1 MTEALDRVLQDAL
14 LGRAVL
20 FLGAG
25 ASHEARNAA
34 NDPLPVGNEL
44 AAAMCNELAVENR
57 NYSLTT
63 IAGHFKRKKG
73 AHGLVTFLKE
83 KLTAHD
89 IPPAL
94 TNLIALPWRRI
105 YTTNYDN
112 IIETVIKTKDVFSIN
127 DDTKNIR
134 RGSCIHLNGRLSD
147 VDLTTIDHDLVLTD
161 WSYAQSELYNSPWI
175 NMFSSDVYSAPSIL
189 FAGYSMSD
197 LDITRAIV
205 RQSAVAAK
213 CAIVVREG
221 EDEIVTDTLSS
232 YGAVYPAGMSYLYA
246 RLKQQQKQSPVQI
259 SGLILDSFQDL
270 SAEDAPSTS
279 QTPRAERL
287 YQQFIYGRIDESRIV
302 GNANDDVTIDRPT
315 AIEALNQSA
324 ANGSNILVIHGG
336 LGSGKTIAALICA
349 RELLSKRITP
359 FLATN
364 RRNTEGDIDS
374 IIDAHAD
381 RPVAFIF
388 DNYGRFLSEIE
399 YCSRVRRPGDFIILT
414 ERTQKHDLNDS
425 YFQRVFSGNFSEVS
439 LDKLNY
445 DEIAKLDELLN
456 FCGLWRDFAGWR
468 APNRIKHAQ
477 ETLFSSM
484 SRILLDVVR
493 SKELRERINKEIDSV
508 LLDKEAARLFVAALA
523 INALQ
528 YDFWIRDWQAFFSVN
543 NIQNVLSTHRDSI
556 SNFVN
561 LTSSQWTTNSS
572 LLSTELLRNVIG
584 NNIIV
589 DTLCDIYRRADMMKR
604 HDQEM
609 YYLKRDLMRYANIEQ
624 LINEE
629 GKAAALKRYYVMIR
643 GVGDTANISDY
654 WLQYGMA
661 LSIHGYLGESDTL
674 NEAELA
680 FGNAYKRE
688 EARATPNTR
697 RIDNYHSRFQLQ
709 KAAIMTDSEEAAK
722 VFIDASQKLL
732 RQVFDEEARHYPF
745 KVGRLFSDIAAAHF
759 SQWSMDTR
767 TKFISRCRQ
776 MVNHGEDRL
785 RQYYHKQ
792 IDLMVNDVSAL
803 IESLNHKQEQA

>member
-25 ASHEARNAA
+25 AAHEASNAE

-44 AAAMCNELAVENR
+44 AAEMCKELKLENH
-57 NYSLTT
+57 NYNLTT

-73 AHGLVTFLKE
+73 AHELINFLKR
-83 KLTAHD
+83 KLTAHT
-89 IPPAL
+89 IPSSL
-94 TNLIALPWRRI
+94 TNLISLPWRRI

-112 IIETVIKTKDVFSIN
+112 IIESTIKSSNVFSIN
-127 DDTKNIR
+127 DDTKNIV
-134 RGSCIHLNGRLSD
+134 RGACIHLNGRLSD
-147 VDLTTIDHDLVLTD
+147 VSLTSLDHDLVLTD
-161 WSYAQSELYNSPWI
+161 WSYAQSELYSSAWLNL
-175 NMFSSDVYSAPSIL
+175 FSSDVYSAPSIL

-213 CAIVVREG
+213 CAIVVRDH

-232 YGAVYPAGMSYLYA
+232 YGKVYPTGMSYLYA
-246 RLKQQQKQSPVQI
+246 RLKQQQKLSPI
-259 SGLILDSFQDL
+259 LKPELILDSFQDL
-270 SAEDAPSTS
+270 SAENGQDTS
-279 QTPRAERL
+279 HTPRAERL
-287 YQQFIYGRIDESRIV
+287 YQQFIYGRIDEFKIV
-302 GNANDDVTIDRPT
+302 GNSDEDITIDRPSVV
-315 AIEALNQSA
+315 ESLNQST
-324 ANGSNILVIHGG
+324 ANGSNALVIHGG
-336 LGSGKTIAALICA
+336 LGSGKTIAALLCA

-359 FLATN
+359 YWATN

-374 IIDAHAD
+374 IIDFHAD
-381 RPVAFIF
+381 SSVAFIF
-388 DNYGRFLSEIE
+388 DNYGKFLSEIE
-399 YCSRVRRPGDFIILT
+399 YCTKVRRPGDFIILT

-425 YFQRVFSGNFSEVS
+425 YFQRVFSRNFSEIN

-468 APNRIKHAQ
+468 APNRIRHAQ

-493 SKELRERINKEIDSV
+493 SKELKERIDKEIDSV
-508 LLDKEAARLFVAALA
+508 LSDKEAARLFVAALA

-528 YDFWIRDWQAFFSVN
+528 YDFWIRDWQAFFSVSS
-543 NIQNVLSTHRDSI
+543 IQNVLSKHKNSI

-589 DTLCDIYRRADMMKR
+589 DTLCDIFRRADMMKR

-629 GKAAALKRYYVMIR
+629 GKATALKRYYVMIR
-643 GVGDTANISDY
+643 GIGDTANISDY

-688 EARATPNTR
+688 ETRANPNTR
-697 RIDNYHSRFQLQ
+697 RIDNYYSRFQLQ

-745 KVGRLFSDIAAAHF
+745 KVGRLFTDIAAAHF
-759 SQWSMDTR
+759 DQWSVDTKD
-767 TKFISRCRQ
+767 KFIARCEQ

-792 IDLMVNDVSAL
+792 IDLMVNDVSTL
-803 IESLNHKQEQA
+803 IESLNNKRAKA